1 MAAKIKLKRETGGAG
16 DTPTTSDIEAYEIA
30 QNVTDKRLFG
40 RDGSNNIFEFGINP
54 TSITTGA
61 ITATGTV
68 TANSQLASS
77 NAVLTGGSV
86 NNMVIGA
93 STAAA
98 ITGTLITANTNFA
111 GNITGNVTGNVTGN
125 ITGNT
130 TGDLTGNVTASSGT
144 STFNNLVINGT
155 VDFNTAVL
163 TDLGSPS
170 NATDAATKG
179 YVDTEITNLIGGAP
193 GALDTLNELAAAL
206 NDDASFNSTITT
218 SIAAKL
224 PLAGGTMTGAI
235 AMGSNKVTGL
245 DSGTAS
251 GDAVNKGQLDT
262 MLPLA
267 GGTMTGNIAIGS
279 NVITSSANPSDDT
292 HLARK
297 AYVDSILGSATSA
310 ATSASAA
317 STSATNAASSAT
329 AAASSA
335 TSAASS
341 ATAAAASYDTFDDRF
356 LGAKSSD
363 PSADNDGDSLV
374 TGALYFNSSSNAMKV
389 YTGSAWAAVAP
400 TATSVTVS
408 QVSDLTAT
416 AAEINLIDGSTAG
429 TVVAS
434 KAVVVDA
441 NKDIASF
448 RNITLTGEL
457 DAGSLDVS
465 GDVDIDGTL
474 EADAIT
480 IDGVTLSE
488 TIADTVGAMVGSNT
502 ETGISVTYEDGDNTL
517 DFVLDAA
524 QTGITSLL
532 ATDIKIGED
541 DQTKIDFETADEIH
555 FYANNVEQVYLGDN
569 IFGPQSDSDVDLG
582 SSSVRWKDAYVDSIT
597 VTGEVDAA
605 SLDISGDVDIDG
617 TLETDN
623 LTIGGAQ
630 GSDGQVLTSTGSGV
644 AWEDA
649 AGGGL
654 TLVSDKV
661 FGGTSG
667 PTAVGSTSVVIGAG
681 TGADLTTSAHSLTV
695 IGGDSLNVSTTTGP
709 QRLVVVGSDAA
720 RKMGSGALD
729 SVYIGHE
736 SCQDGGTETT
746 GTHNTAVGAATL
758 KKVSS
763 GSYNTC
769 IGSNVGAEVTDGAN
783 NVFIGGDG
791 ASGTSSTSA
800 GSNNVAIG
808 VGTANNYHGSGNI
821 LIGKGCGLLN
831 LTSTNRIV
839 IGTTLFGDNNDRTV
853 SLGDNTGYVYASY
866 ASSASWTQTSDE
878 RLKKNIADDT
888 LGLSFINDLRT
899 VTYKWKP
906 ISELDDSVI
915 RKDPVTGDVI
925 QGEKDTEQ
933 TFHGLIAQEVKT
945 AMDNAGCTTFDGW
958 TQESDTGIQG
968 VSREQFVIPLIKAV
982 QELSAEIVSLKSRLS
997 ALED

>member
-1 MAAKIKLKRETGGAG
+1 MATIITKFS
-16 DTPTTSDIEAYEIA
+16 TSASSVPNNTDLVPGELAV
-30 QNVTDKRLFG
+30 NVADKRLFTENN
-40 RDGSNNIFEFGINP
+40 SNTVIEIGTNP

-77 NAVLTGGSV
+77 NLVATGGTV
-86 NNMVIGA
+86 NGVVIGG
-93 STAAA
+93 SSAAA
-98 ITGTLITANTNFA
+98 ITGTVVTASTNFA
-111 GNITGNVTGNVTGN
+111 GNITGNVTGNITGNVTGN
-125 ITGNT
+125 A
-130 TGDLTGNVTASSGT
+130 TGDLTGNVTAGSGT

-170 NATDAATKG
+170 NSTDAATKG

-218 SIAAKL
+218 SIATKL
-224 PLAGGTMTGAI
+224 PLAGGTMSGAI

-310 ATSASAA
+310 ATSASTATTKASEA
-317 STSATNAASSAT
+317 STSASASASSAT
-329 AAASSA
+329 ASAASA
-335 TSAASS
+335 TSAA
-341 ATAAAASYDTFDDRF
+341 ASYDSFDDRY

-363 PSADNDGDSLV
+363 PSVDNDGDALV
-374 TGALYFNSSSNAMKV
+374 TGALVFNTTSGTMKV
-389 YTGSAWAAVAP
+389 YGGSSWAAVAP

-480 IDGVTLSE
+480 IDGATLAE

-517 DFVLDAA
+517 DFALAAA
-524 QTGITSLL
+524 QTTVTSLL

-555 FYANNVEQVYLGDN
+555 FYANNVEQVYLADN

-582 SSSVRWKDAYVDSIT
+582 TTGVRWKDAYVDSIT

-605 SLDISGDVDIDG
+605 SLDISGDADIDG

-623 LTIGGAQ
+623 LTIGGSQ

-654 TLVSDKV
+654 TLVSEKV

-695 IGGDSLNVSTTTGP
+695 IGGDSLNVSTTTAP
-709 QRLVVVGSDAA
+709 ERLVVIGSDAA
-720 RKMGSGALD
+720 RKMGSGSHD

-736 SCQDGGTETT
+736 SCQNGSTETT
-746 GTHNTAVGAATL
+746 GTMNVAVGSSTL
-758 KKVSS
+758 KGVSS
-763 GSYNTC
+763 GSYNVA
-769 IGSNVGAEVTDGAN
+769 IGASVGAEVTDGGS
-783 NVFIGGDG
+783 NVFVGGDG
-791 ASGTSSTSA
+791 GSGTSSTSA

-808 VGTANNYHGSGNI
+808 VGTANNWHGSGNI
-821 LIGKGCGLLN
+821 QIGKGAGFLN

-839 IGTTLFGDNNDRTV
+839 IGTGLYGDNNDRTV
-853 SLGDNTGYVYASY
+853 SIGDNTGYVYASY

-878 RLKKNIADDT
+878 RLKKNIADDS

-915 RKDPVTGDVI
+915 RKDPVTGESV

-958 TQESDTGIQG
+958 TEENDSGIQG

>member
-1 MAAKIKLKRETGGAG
+1 MATIITKFS
-16 DTPTTSDIEAYEIA
+16 TSASSVPNNTDLVPGELAV
-30 QNVTDKRLFG
+30 NVADKRLFTENN
-40 RDGSNNIFEFGINP
+40 SNTVIEIGTNP

-77 NAVLTGGSV
+77 NLVATGGTV
-86 NNMVIGA
+86 NGVVIGG
-93 STAAA
+93 SSAAA
-98 ITGTLITANTNFA
+98 ITGTVVTASTNFA
-111 GNITGNVTGNVTGN
+111 GNITGNVTGNITGNVTGN
-125 ITGNT
+125 A
-130 TGDLTGNVTASSGT
+130 TGDLTGNVTAGSGT

-170 NATDAATKG
+170 NSTDAATKG

-218 SIAAKL
+218 SIATKL
-224 PLAGGTMTGAI
+224 PLAGGTMSGAI

-310 ATSASAA
+310 ATSASTATTKASEA
-317 STSATNAASSAT
+317 STSASASASSAT
-329 AAASSA
+329 ASAA
-335 TSAASS
+335 SAASS
-341 ATAAAASYDTFDDRF
+341 AASYDSFDDRY

-363 PSADNDGDSLV
+363 PSVDNDGDALV
-374 TGALYFNSSSNAMKV
+374 TGALVFNTTSGTMKV
-389 YTGSAWAAVAP
+389 YGGSSWAAVAP

-480 IDGVTLSE
+480 IDGATLAE

-517 DFVLDAA
+517 DFALAAA
-524 QTGITSLL
+524 QTTVTSLL

-555 FYANNVEQVYLGDN
+555 FYANNVEQVYLADN

-582 SSSVRWKDAYVDSIT
+582 TTGVRWKDAYVDSIT

-605 SLDISGDVDIDG
+605 SLDISGDADIDG

-623 LTIGGAQ
+623 LTIGGSQ

-654 TLVSDKV
+654 TLVSEKV

-695 IGGDSLNVSTTTGP
+695 IGGDSLNVSTTTAP
-709 QRLVVVGSDAA
+709 ERLVVIGSDAA
-720 RKMGSGALD
+720 RKMGSGSHD

-736 SCQDGGTETT
+736 SCQNGSTETT
-746 GTHNTAVGAATL
+746 GTMNVAVGSSTL
-758 KKVSS
+758 KGVSS
-763 GSYNTC
+763 GSYNVA
-769 IGSNVGAEVTDGAN
+769 IGASVGAEVTDGGS
-783 NVFIGGDG
+783 NVFVGGDG
-791 ASGTSSTSA
+791 GSGTSSTSA

-808 VGTANNYHGSGNI
+808 VGTANNWHGSGNI
-821 LIGKGCGLLN
+821 QIGKGAGFLN

-839 IGTTLFGDNNDRTV
+839 IGTGLYGDNNDRTV
-853 SLGDNTGYVYASY
+853 SIGDNTGYVYASY

-878 RLKKNIADDT
+878 RLKKNIADDS

-915 RKDPVTGDVI
+915 RKDPVTGESV

-958 TQESDTGIQG
+958 TEENDSGIQG

>member
-130 TGDLTGNVTASSGT
+130 TGNLTGNVTASSGT

-310 ATSASAA
+310 ATSATTATTKASEA
-317 STSATNAASSAT
+317 STSASNAATSAT
-329 AAASSA
+329 A
-335 TSAASS
+335 AASS
-341 ATAAAASYDTFDDRF
+341 ATAAAASYDSFDDRY

-363 PSADNDGDSLV
+363 PSVDNDGDALV
-374 TGALYFNSSSNAMKV
+374 TGSLVFNTTSGTMKV
-389 YTGSAWAAVAP
+389 YGGSSWTAVAP

-416 AAEINLIDGSTAG
+416 ASEL
-429 TVVAS
+429 
-434 KAVVVDA
+434 
-441 NKDIASF
+441 
-448 RNITLTGEL
+448 NIM
-457 DAGSLDVS
+457 
-465 GDVDIDGTL
+465 
-474 EADAIT
+474 
-480 IDGVTLSE
+480 DGVTSTTAELNILDGV
-488 TIADTVGAMVGSNT
+488 TATAT
-502 ETGISVTYEDGDNTL
+502 ELNLLDGVTATTAELNYVDGVTSAIQTQ
-517 DFVLDAA
+517 LDAKA
-524 QTGITSLL
+524 GTSNPTL
-532 ATDIKIGED
+532 A
-541 DQTKIDFETADEIH
+541 
-555 FYANNVEQVYLGDN
+555 
-569 IFGPQSDSDVDLG
+569 
-582 SSSVRWKDAYVDSIT
+582 
-597 VTGEVDAA
+597 
-605 SLDISGDVDIDG
+605 
-617 TLETDN
+617 
-623 LTIGGAQ
+623 
-630 GSDGQVLTSTGSGV
+630 
-644 AWEDA
+644 
-649 AGGGL
+649 GL
-654 TLVSDKV
+654 TLSAELAGADNTVSRVNLKDYGEV
-661 FGGTSG
+661 TNALGSVSGSTTIDLTAGNSVTATTGGAITWTFSN
-667 PTAVGSTSVVIGAG
+667 PTASDELCGFVLKLVNGGSATQTWPGSVDWPAA
-681 TGADLTTSAHSLTV
+681 TAPTLTTSGTDV
-695 IGGDSLNVSTTTGP
+695 
-709 QRLVVVGSDAA
+709 LVF
-720 RKMGSGALD
+720 
-729 SVYIGHE
+729 IT
-736 SCQDGGTETT
+736 CDGGTTWY
-746 GTHNTAVGAATL
+746 GFTA
-758 KKVSS
+758 
-763 GSYNTC
+763 
-769 IGSNVGAEVTDGAN
+769 
-783 NVFIGGDG
+783 
-791 ASGTSSTSA
+791 
-800 GSNNVAIG
+800 
-808 VGTANNYHGSGNI
+808 
-821 LIGKGCGLLN
+821 GL
-831 LTSTNRIV
+831 
-839 IGTTLFGDNNDRTV
+839 
-853 SLGDNTGYVYASY
+853 
-866 ASSASWTQTSDE
+866 
-878 RLKKNIADDT
+878 
-888 LGLSFINDLRT
+888 
-899 VTYKWKP
+899 
-906 ISELDDSVI
+906 
-915 RKDPVTGDVI
+915 
-925 QGEKDTEQ
+925 
-933 TFHGLIAQEVKT
+933 
-945 AMDNAGCTTFDGW
+945 
-958 TQESDTGIQG
+958 
-968 VSREQFVIPLIKAV
+968 
-982 QELSAEIVSLKSRLS
+982 
-997 ALED
+997 ALA

>member
-1 MAAKIKLKRETGGAG
+1 MATIITKFS
-16 DTPTTSDIEAYEIA
+16 TSASSVPNNTDLVPGELAV
-30 QNVTDKRLFG
+30 NVADKRLFTENN
-40 RDGSNNIFEFGINP
+40 SNTVIEIGTNP

-77 NAVLTGGSV
+77 NLVATGGTV
-86 NNMVIGA
+86 NGVVIGG
-93 STAAA
+93 SSAAA
-98 ITGTLITANTNFA
+98 ITGTVVTASTNFA
-111 GNITGNVTGNVTGN
+111 GNITGNVTGNITGNVTGN
-125 ITGNT
+125 A
-130 TGDLTGNVTASSGT
+130 TGDLTGNVTAGSGT

-170 NATDAATKG
+170 NSTDAATKG

-218 SIAAKL
+218 SIATKL
-224 PLAGGTMTGAI
+224 PLAGGTMSGAI

-310 ATSASAA
+310 ATSATTATTKASEA
-317 STSATNAASSAT
+317 STSASASASSAT
-329 AAASSA
+329 ASAA
-335 TSAASS
+335 SAASS
-341 ATAAAASYDTFDDRF
+341 AASYDSFDDRY

-363 PSADNDGDSLV
+363 PSVDNDGDALV
-374 TGALYFNSSSNAMKV
+374 TGALVFNTTSGTMKV
-389 YTGSAWAAVAP
+389 YGGSSWAAVAP

-480 IDGVTLSE
+480 IDGATLAE

-517 DFVLDAA
+517 DFALAAA
-524 QTGITSLL
+524 QTTVTSLL

-555 FYANNVEQVYLGDN
+555 FYANNVEQVYLADN

-582 SSSVRWKDAYVDSIT
+582 TTGVRWKDAYVDSIT

-605 SLDISGDVDIDG
+605 SLDISGDADIDG

-623 LTIGGAQ
+623 LTIGGSQ

-654 TLVSDKV
+654 TLVSEKV

-695 IGGDSLNVSTTTGP
+695 IGGDSLNVSTTTAP
-709 QRLVVVGSDAA
+709 ERLVVIGSDAA
-720 RKMGSGALD
+720 RKMGSGSHD

-736 SCQDGGTETT
+736 SCQNGSTETT
-746 GTHNTAVGAATL
+746 GTMNVAVGSSTL
-758 KKVSS
+758 KGVSS
-763 GSYNTC
+763 GSYNVA
-769 IGSNVGAEVTDGAN
+769 IGASVGAEVTDGGS
-783 NVFIGGDG
+783 NVFVGGDG
-791 ASGTSSTSA
+791 GSGTSSTSA

-808 VGTANNYHGSGNI
+808 VGTANNWHGSGNI
-821 LIGKGCGLLN
+821 QIGKGAGFLN

-839 IGTTLFGDNNDRTV
+839 IGTGLYGDNNDRTV
-853 SLGDNTGYVYASY
+853 SIGDNTGYVYASY

-878 RLKKNIADDT
+878 RLKKNIADDS

-915 RKDPVTGDVI
+915 RKDPVTGESV

-958 TQESDTGIQG
+958 TEENDSGIQG

>member
-1 MAAKIKLKRETGGAG
+1 MATIITKFS
-16 DTPTTSDIEAYEIA
+16 TSASSVPNNTDLVPGELAV
-30 QNVTDKRLFG
+30 NVADKRLFTENN
-40 RDGSNNIFEFGINP
+40 SNTVIEIGTNP

-77 NAVLTGGSV
+77 NLVATGGTV
-86 NNMVIGA
+86 NGVVIGG
-93 STAAA
+93 SSAAA
-98 ITGTLITANTNFA
+98 ITGTVVTASTNFA
-111 GNITGNVTGNVTGN
+111 GNITGNVTGNITGNVTGN
-125 ITGNT
+125 A
-130 TGDLTGNVTASSGT
+130 TGDLTGNVTAGSGT

-170 NATDAATKG
+170 NSTDAATKG

-218 SIAAKL
+218 SIATKL
-224 PLAGGTMTGAI
+224 PLAGGTMSGAI

-310 ATSASAA
+310 ATSATTAPTKASEA
-317 STSATNAASSAT
+317 STSASASASSAT
-329 AAASSA
+329 ASAA
-335 TSAASS
+335 SAASS
-341 ATAAAASYDTFDDRF
+341 AASYDSFDDRY

-363 PSADNDGDSLV
+363 PSVDNDGDALV
-374 TGALYFNSSSNAMKV
+374 TGALVFNTTSGTMKV
-389 YTGSAWAAVAP
+389 YGGSSWAAVAP

-480 IDGVTLSE
+480 IDGATLAE

-517 DFVLDAA
+517 DFALAAA
-524 QTGITSLL
+524 QTTVTSLL

-555 FYANNVEQVYLGDN
+555 FYANNVEQVYLADN

-582 SSSVRWKDAYVDSIT
+582 TTGVRWKDAYVDSIT

-605 SLDISGDVDIDG
+605 SLDISGDADIDG

-623 LTIGGAQ
+623 LTIGGSQ

-654 TLVSDKV
+654 TLVSEKV

-695 IGGDSLNVSTTTGP
+695 IGGDSLNVSTTTAP
-709 QRLVVVGSDAA
+709 ERLVVIGSDAA
-720 RKMGSGALD
+720 RKMGSGSHD

-736 SCQDGGTETT
+736 SCQNGSTETT
-746 GTHNTAVGAATL
+746 GTMNVAVGSSTL
-758 KKVSS
+758 KGVSS
-763 GSYNTC
+763 GSYNVA
-769 IGSNVGAEVTDGAN
+769 IGASVGAEVTDGGS
-783 NVFIGGDG
+783 NVFVGGDG
-791 ASGTSSTSA
+791 GSGTSSTSA

-808 VGTANNYHGSGNI
+808 VGTANNWHGSGNI
-821 LIGKGCGLLN
+821 QIGKGAGFLN

-839 IGTTLFGDNNDRTV
+839 IGTGLYGDNNDRTV
-853 SLGDNTGYVYASY
+853 SIGDNTGYVYASY

-878 RLKKNIADDT
+878 RLKKNIADDS

-915 RKDPVTGDVI
+915 RKDPVTGESV

-958 TQESDTGIQG
+958 TEENDSGIQG

>member
-86 NNMVIGA
+86 NGMVIGA

-130 TGDLTGNVTASSGT
+130 TGDLTGNVTAGSGT

-170 NATDAATKG
+170 NSTDAATKG

-267 GGTMTGNIAIGS
+267 GGTMTGNIVMGS
-279 NVITSSANPSDDT
+279 NMVTSSANPSDDT

-310 ATSASAA
+310 ATSASTATTQA
-317 STSATNAASSAT
+317 SNSATSAS

-363 PSADNDGDSLV
+363 PSADNDGDALA

-400 TATSVTVS
+400 TATSLSLSQISDLHADLDSFLATPSSANLISAVTDETGTGALVFGTAPTITGMTLAGAVTGADQTVS
-408 QVSDLTAT
+408 AINLKDYGEVTNALGSVSGSTTIDLTAGNSVT
-416 AAEINLIDGSTAG
+416 ATAG
-429 TVVAS
+429 GAISWTFSNPTAS
-434 KAVVVDA
+434 D
-441 NKDIASF
+441 
-448 RNITLTGEL
+448 EL
-457 DAGSLDVS
+457 CG
-465 GDVDIDGTL
+465 
-474 EADAIT
+474 
-480 IDGVTLSE
+480 
-488 TIADTVGAMVGSNT
+488 
-502 ETGISVTYEDGDNTL
+502 
-517 DFVLDAA
+517 FVLKLVNGGSATQTWPGSVDWPAA
-524 QTGITSLL
+524 
-532 ATDIKIGED
+532 
-541 DQTKIDFETADEIH
+541 TA
-555 FYANNVEQVYLGDN
+555 
-569 IFGPQSDSDVDLG
+569 
-582 SSSVRWKDAYVDSIT
+582 
-597 VTGEVDAA
+597 
-605 SLDISGDVDIDG
+605 
-617 TLETDN
+617 
-623 LTIGGAQ
+623 
-630 GSDGQVLTSTGSGV
+630 
-644 AWEDA
+644 
-649 AGGGL
+649 
-654 TLVSDKV
+654 
-661 FGGTSG
+661 
-667 PTAVGSTSVVIGAG
+667 PT
-681 TGADLTTSAHSLTV
+681 LTTSGTDV
-695 IGGDSLNVSTTTGP
+695 
-709 QRLVVVGSDAA
+709 LVF
-720 RKMGSGALD
+720 
-729 SVYIGHE
+729 IT
-736 SCQDGGTETT
+736 CDGGTTWY
-746 GTHNTAVGAATL
+746 GFTA
-758 KKVSS
+758 
-763 GSYNTC
+763 
-769 IGSNVGAEVTDGAN
+769 
-783 NVFIGGDG
+783 
-791 ASGTSSTSA
+791 
-800 GSNNVAIG
+800 
-808 VGTANNYHGSGNI
+808 
-821 LIGKGCGLLN
+821 GL
-831 LTSTNRIV
+831 
-839 IGTTLFGDNNDRTV
+839 
-853 SLGDNTGYVYASY
+853 
-866 ASSASWTQTSDE
+866 
-878 RLKKNIADDT
+878 
-888 LGLSFINDLRT
+888 
-899 VTYKWKP
+899 
-906 ISELDDSVI
+906 
-915 RKDPVTGDVI
+915 
-925 QGEKDTEQ
+925 
-933 TFHGLIAQEVKT
+933 
-945 AMDNAGCTTFDGW
+945 
-958 TQESDTGIQG
+958 
-968 VSREQFVIPLIKAV
+968 
-982 QELSAEIVSLKSRLS
+982 
-997 ALED
+997 ALA

>member
-1 MAAKIKLKRETGGAG
+1 MATIITKFS
-16 DTPTTSDIEAYEIA
+16 TSASSVPNNTDLVPGELAV
-30 QNVTDKRLFG
+30 NVADKRLFTENN
-40 RDGSNNIFEFGINP
+40 SNTVIEIGTNP

-77 NAVLTGGSV
+77 NLVATGGTV
-86 NNMVIGA
+86 NGVVIGG
-93 STAAA
+93 SSAAA
-98 ITGTLITANTNFA
+98 ITGTVVTASTNFA
-111 GNITGNVTGNVTGN
+111 GNITGNVTGNITGNVTGN
-125 ITGNT
+125 A
-130 TGDLTGNVTASSGT
+130 TGDLTGNVTAGSGT

-170 NATDAATKG
+170 NSTDAATKG

-218 SIAAKL
+218 SIATKL
-224 PLAGGTMTGAI
+224 PLAGGTMSGAI

-310 ATSASAA
+310 ATSASTATTKASEA
-317 STSATNAASSAT
+317 STSASASASSAT
-329 AAASSA
+329 ASAASA
-335 TSAASS
+335 TSAA
-341 ATAAAASYDTFDDRF
+341 ASYDSFDDRY

-363 PSADNDGDSLV
+363 PSVDNDGDALV
-374 TGALYFNSSSNAMKV
+374 TGALVFNTTSGTMKV
-389 YTGSAWAAVAP
+389 YGGSSWAAVAP

-480 IDGVTLSE
+480 IDGATLAE

-517 DFVLDAA
+517 DFALAAA
-524 QTGITSLL
+524 QTTVTSLL

-555 FYANNVEQVYLGDN
+555 FYANNVEQVYLADN

-582 SSSVRWKDAYVDSIT
+582 TTGVRWKDAYVDSIT

-605 SLDISGDVDIDG
+605 SLDISGDADIDG

-623 LTIGGAQ
+623 LTIGGSQ

-654 TLVSDKV
+654 TLVSEKV

-695 IGGDSLNVSTTTGP
+695 IGGDSLNVSTTTAP
-709 QRLVVVGSDAA
+709 ERLVVIGSDAA
-720 RKMGSGALD
+720 RKMGSGSHD

-736 SCQDGGTETT
+736 SCQNGSTETT
-746 GTHNTAVGAATL
+746 GTMNVADGSSTL
-758 KKVSS
+758 KGVSS
-763 GSYNTC
+763 GSYNVA
-769 IGSNVGAEVTDGAN
+769 IGASVGAEVTDGGS
-783 NVFIGGDG
+783 NVFVGGDG
-791 ASGTSSTSA
+791 GSGTSSTSA

-808 VGTANNYHGSGNI
+808 VGTANNWHGSGNI
-821 LIGKGCGLLN
+821 QIGKGAGFLN

-839 IGTTLFGDNNDRTV
+839 IGTGLYGDNNDRTV
-853 SLGDNTGYVYASY
+853 SIGDNTGYVYASY

-878 RLKKNIADDT
+878 RLKKNIADDS

-915 RKDPVTGDVI
+915 RKDPVTGESV

-958 TQESDTGIQG
+958 TEENDSGIQG

>member
-86 NNMVIGA
+86 NNIVIGA
-93 STAAA
+93 STPAA

-130 TGDLTGNVTASSGT
+130 TGDLTGNVTAGSGT

-170 NATDAATKG
+170 NSTDAATKG

-267 GGTMTGNIAIGS
+267 GGTMTGNIVMGS
-279 NVITSSANPSDDT
+279 NMVTSSANPSDDT

-310 ATSASAA
+310 ATSASTATTQASNA
-317 STSATNAASSAT
+317 STSAS

-363 PSADNDGDSLV
+363 PTVDNDGDALA

-400 TATSVTVS
+400 TATSLSLS
-408 QVSDLTAT
+408 QISDLHADLDSFLAT
-416 AAEINLIDGSTAG
+416 PSSANLIS
-429 TVVAS
+429 
-434 KAVVVDA
+434 AVTD
-441 NKDIASF
+441 
-448 RNITLTGEL
+448 
-457 DAGSLDVS
+457 
-465 GDVDIDGTL
+465 
-474 EADAIT
+474 
-480 IDGVTLSE
+480 E
-488 TIADTVGAMVGSNT
+488 T
-502 ETGISVTYEDGDNTL
+502 
-517 DFVLDAA
+517 
-524 QTGITSLL
+524 
-532 ATDIKIGED
+532 
-541 DQTKIDFETADEIH
+541 
-555 FYANNVEQVYLGDN
+555 
-569 IFGPQSDSDVDLG
+569 
-582 SSSVRWKDAYVDSIT
+582 
-597 VTGEVDAA
+597 
-605 SLDISGDVDIDG
+605 
-617 TLETDN
+617 
-623 LTIGGAQ
+623 
-630 GSDGQVLTSTGSGV
+630 
-644 AWEDA
+644 
-649 AGGGL
+649 
-654 TLVSDKV
+654 
-661 FGGTSG
+661 
-667 PTAVGSTSVVIGAG
+667 G
-681 TGADLTTSAHSLTV
+681 TGALVFATSPTLVTPALGTPASGVLTNATGLPISTGVSGLATNVATFLGTSSSANLASAVT
-695 IGGDSLNVSTTTGP
+695 DET
-709 QRLVVVGSDAA
+709 
-720 RKMGSGALD
+720 GSGALVFGTAPTITGMTLAGAVTGAD
-729 SVYIGHE
+729 QTVSAINLKDYGEVTNALGSVSGSTTIDLTAGNSVTATAGGAISWTFSNPTASDE
-736 SCQDGGTETT
+736 LCGFVLKLVNGGSATQTWPGSVDWPSATAPTLTTSGTDVLVFITCDGGTTWY
-746 GTHNTAVGAATL
+746 GFTA
-758 KKVSS
+758 
-763 GSYNTC
+763 
-769 IGSNVGAEVTDGAN
+769 
-783 NVFIGGDG
+783 
-791 ASGTSSTSA
+791 
-800 GSNNVAIG
+800 
-808 VGTANNYHGSGNI
+808 
-821 LIGKGCGLLN
+821 GL
-831 LTSTNRIV
+831 
-839 IGTTLFGDNNDRTV
+839 
-853 SLGDNTGYVYASY
+853 
-866 ASSASWTQTSDE
+866 
-878 RLKKNIADDT
+878 
-888 LGLSFINDLRT
+888 
-899 VTYKWKP
+899 
-906 ISELDDSVI
+906 
-915 RKDPVTGDVI
+915 
-925 QGEKDTEQ
+925 
-933 TFHGLIAQEVKT
+933 
-945 AMDNAGCTTFDGW
+945 
-958 TQESDTGIQG
+958 
-968 VSREQFVIPLIKAV
+968 
-982 QELSAEIVSLKSRLS
+982 
-997 ALED
+997 ALA

>member
-86 NNMVIGA
+86 NNIVIGA

-98 ITGTLITANTNFA
+98 ITGTLITASTNFA

-130 TGDLTGNVTASSGT
+130 TGDLTGNVTAGSGT

-317 STSATNAASSAT
+317 ATSATNAASSAT

-341 ATAAAASYDTFDDRF
+341 ATSAAASYDTFDDRF

-400 TATSVTVS
+400 TATSVTIS
-408 QVSDLTAT
+408 QISDLHANLDSFFATPSSANLISAVTDETGTGALVFGTSPTIATPKITTSINDANGAELVKVTAT
-416 AAEINLIDGSTAG
+416 SSAVNELTVANAATGNNPTLSATGDDSNVGISATPKGSGEFDVT
-429 TVVAS
+429 S
-434 KAVVVDA
+434 
-441 NKDIASF
+441 SF
-448 RNITLTGEL
+448 LTGL
-457 DAGSLDVS
+457 
-465 GDVDIDGTL
+465 
-474 EADAIT
+474 
-480 IDGVTLSE
+480 
-488 TIADTVGAMVGSNT
+488 
-502 ETGISVTYEDGDNTL
+502 
-517 DFVLDAA
+517 F
-524 QTGITSLL
+524 
-532 ATDIKIGED
+532 
-541 DQTKIDFETADEIH
+541 
-555 FYANNVEQVYLGDN
+555 
-569 IFGPQSDSDVDLG
+569 
-582 SSSVRWKDAYVDSIT
+582 
-597 VTGEVDAA
+597 
-605 SLDISGDVDIDG
+605 
-617 TLETDN
+617 
-623 LTIGGAQ
+623 
-630 GSDGQVLTSTGSGV
+630 
-644 AWEDA
+644 
-649 AGGGL
+649 
-654 TLVSDKV
+654 SDKV
-661 FGGTSG
+661 SALGNTGTAKTIDISTGQLFTATLNGNATLTLSNPNGNSNRASSFTLILTNDGTPNRTVALAGGSFKYPG
-667 PTAVGSTSVVIGAG
+667 GSISR
-681 TGADLTTSAHSLTV
+681 
-695 IGGDSLNVSTTTGP
+695 TTTANAIDIWFFFTP
-709 QRLVVVGSDAA
+709 
-720 RKMGSGALD
+720 
-729 SVYIGHE
+729 
-736 SCQDGGTETT
+736 DGGTTYY
-746 GTHNTAVGAATL
+746 VTL
-758 KKVSS
+758 PMK
-763 GSYNTC
+763 
-769 IGSNVGAEVTDGAN
+769 
-783 NVFIGGDG
+783 
-791 ASGTSSTSA
+791 
-800 GSNNVAIG
+800 
-808 VGTANNYHGSGNI
+808 
-821 LIGKGCGLLN
+821 N
-831 LTSTNRIV
+831 LS
-839 IGTTLFGDNNDRTV
+839 
-853 SLGDNTGYVYASY
+853 
-866 ASSASWTQTSDE
+866 
-878 RLKKNIADDT
+878 
-888 LGLSFINDLRT
+888 
-899 VTYKWKP
+899 
-906 ISELDDSVI
+906 
-915 RKDPVTGDVI
+915 
-925 QGEKDTEQ
+925 
-933 TFHGLIAQEVKT
+933 
-945 AMDNAGCTTFDGW
+945 
-958 TQESDTGIQG
+958 
-968 VSREQFVIPLIKAV
+968 
-982 QELSAEIVSLKSRLS
+982 
-997 ALED
+997 

>member
-93 STAAA
+93 STPAA

-245 DSGTAS
+245 TNGSAS

-341 ATAAAASYDTFDDRF
+341 ATSAAASYDTFDDRF

-389 YTGSAWAAVAP
+389 YTGSAWSDVAP
-400 TATSVTVS
+400 TATSVTIS
-408 QVSDLTAT
+408 QISDLHANLDSFFAT
-416 AAEINLIDGSTAG
+416 PSSANF
-429 TVVAS
+429 AS
-434 KAVVVDA
+434 AVTD
-441 NKDIASF
+441 
-448 RNITLTGEL
+448 
-457 DAGSLDVS
+457 
-465 GDVDIDGTL
+465 
-474 EADAIT
+474 
-480 IDGVTLSE
+480 E
-488 TIADTVGAMVGSNT
+488 T
-502 ETGISVTYEDGDNTL
+502 
-517 DFVLDAA
+517 
-524 QTGITSLL
+524 
-532 ATDIKIGED
+532 
-541 DQTKIDFETADEIH
+541 
-555 FYANNVEQVYLGDN
+555 
-569 IFGPQSDSDVDLG
+569 
-582 SSSVRWKDAYVDSIT
+582 
-597 VTGEVDAA
+597 
-605 SLDISGDVDIDG
+605 
-617 TLETDN
+617 
-623 LTIGGAQ
+623 
-630 GSDGQVLTSTGSGV
+630 
-644 AWEDA
+644 
-649 AGGGL
+649 
-654 TLVSDKV
+654 
-661 FGGTSG
+661 
-667 PTAVGSTSVVIGAG
+667 
-681 TGADLTTSAHSLTV
+681 
-695 IGGDSLNVSTTTGP
+695 
-709 QRLVVVGSDAA
+709 
-720 RKMGSGALD
+720 GSGALVFGTSPTIATPKITTSINDANGAELVKVTATSSAVNELTVANAATGNNPTLSATGDD
-729 SVYIGHE
+729 SNVGISATPKGSGEFDVTSSFLTGLFSDKVSALGNTGSAKTIDISTGQLFTATLNDNATLTLSNPNANSNRASSFTLILTNDGTPNRTVALAGGSFKYPGGSI
-736 SCQDGGTETT
+736 SRTTTANAIDIWFFFTPDGGTTYY
-746 GTHNTAVGAATL
+746 VTL
-758 KKVSS
+758 PMK
-763 GSYNTC
+763 
-769 IGSNVGAEVTDGAN
+769 
-783 NVFIGGDG
+783 
-791 ASGTSSTSA
+791 
-800 GSNNVAIG
+800 
-808 VGTANNYHGSGNI
+808 
-821 LIGKGCGLLN
+821 N
-831 LTSTNRIV
+831 LS
-839 IGTTLFGDNNDRTV
+839 
-853 SLGDNTGYVYASY
+853 
-866 ASSASWTQTSDE
+866 
-878 RLKKNIADDT
+878 
-888 LGLSFINDLRT
+888 
-899 VTYKWKP
+899 
-906 ISELDDSVI
+906 
-915 RKDPVTGDVI
+915 
-925 QGEKDTEQ
+925 
-933 TFHGLIAQEVKT
+933 
-945 AMDNAGCTTFDGW
+945 
-958 TQESDTGIQG
+958 
-968 VSREQFVIPLIKAV
+968 
-982 QELSAEIVSLKSRLS
+982 
-997 ALED
+997 